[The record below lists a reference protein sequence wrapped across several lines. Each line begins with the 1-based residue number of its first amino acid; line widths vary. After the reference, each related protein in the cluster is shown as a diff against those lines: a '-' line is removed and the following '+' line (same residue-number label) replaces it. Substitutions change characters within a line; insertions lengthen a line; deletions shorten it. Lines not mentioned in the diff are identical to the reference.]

1 MIPAKASGPQI
12 SPIDADGSRR
22 YAAGSYHVLD
32 ELWTPAISWFYLRNL
47 RNLRIELGF
56 SG

>member
-1 MIPAKASGPQI
+1 MILEKALGPQI
-12 SPIDADGSRR
+12 SPIDADGPGRN
-22 YAAGSYHVLD
+22 AAGSYHVSD

-47 RNLRIELGF
+47 RNLRIELEV